1 MNTQEFH
8 TLARPPS
15 SWRLSR
21 RSMLQLFNYLFV
33 LFLTAVIV
41 LDPSLLHR
49 PGVEL
54 TTDDAQG
61 SIAQAACYGVYHI
74 VRPGQTI
81 YSIAAAYGTTAYRIA
96 TCNRYGYTVY
106 VGQSLLIPTYRPYR
120 GG

>member
-1 MNTQEFH
+1 MNTQNFH
-8 TLARPPS
+8 AFARPPS
-15 SWRLSR
+15 SWRHNR
-21 RSMLQLFNYLFV
+21 RSTLQLFNYLFV
-33 LFLTAVIV
+33 LFLTAGIV
-41 LDPSLLHR
+41 FDPSLLHK
-49 PGVEL
+49 PGGEL
-54 TTDDAQG
+54 TVGDAQG
-61 SIAQAACYGVYHI
+61 PVAQAACYGVYHI